1 MRIVKE
7 DTIALVIDVQE
18 KLFPHI
24 FESEKL
30 ERNLNILVEGLKL
43 LHVPIIVS
51 EQYKKGLGETIPS
64 LKELIQDYP
73 HTEKTAFSCCD
84 EPIIQEKIELSGKR
98 NIILAGIESHVCLLQ
113 TAIDLKERGFN
124 PIVVA
129 DCISSRTIE
138 NKQLALVRYQ
148 QEGVIVTSYESI
160 LFELCRYA
168 QGDAFKAISKLV
180 K

>member
-1 MRIVKE
+1 MRIVKD

-24 FESEKL
+24 FEAEKL
-30 ERNLNILVEGLKL
+30 ERNLNILVEGLTL
-43 LHVPIIVS
+43 LHIPIIVS

-64 LKELIQDYP
+64 IKELVKDYP
-73 HTEKTAFSCCD
+73 HTEKTSFSCCD

-98 NIILAGIESHVCLLQ
+98 NIILVGVESHVCLLQ

-129 DCISSRTIE
+129 DCISSRTAE
-138 NKQLALVRYQ
+138 NKQIALTRYQ
-148 QEGVIVTSYESI
+148 QEGVVLTTYESI

>member
-1 MRIVKE
+1 MRIVKD

-24 FESEKL
+24 FEAEKL
-30 ERNLNILVEGLKL
+30 ERNLNILVEGLTL
-43 LHVPIIVS
+43 LHIPIIVS

-64 LKELIQDYP
+64 IKVLVKDYP
-73 HTEKTAFSCCD
+73 HTEKTSFSCCD

-98 NIILAGIESHVCLLQ
+98 NIILVGVESHVCLLQ

-129 DCISSRTIE
+129 DCISSRTAE
-138 NKQLALVRYQ
+138 NKQIALTRYQ
-148 QEGVIVTSYESI
+148 QEGVVLTTYESI

>member
-1 MRIVKE
+1 MRIVKD

-24 FESEKL
+24 FEAEKL
-30 ERNLNILVEGLKL
+30 ERNLNILVEGLTL
-43 LHVPIIVS
+43 LHIPIIVS
-51 EQYKKGLGETIPS
+51 DQYKKGLGETIPS
-64 LKELIQDYP
+64 IKELVKDYP
-73 HTEKTAFSCCD
+73 HTEKTSFSCCD

-98 NIILAGIESHVCLLQ
+98 NIILVGVESHVCLLQ

-129 DCISSRTIE
+129 DCISSRTAE
-138 NKQLALVRYQ
+138 NKQIALTRYQ
-148 QEGVIVTSYESI
+148 QEGVVLTTYESI

>member
-1 MRIVKE
+1 MRIVKD

-24 FESEKL
+24 FEAEKL
-30 ERNLNILVEGLKL
+30 ERNLNILVEGLAL
-43 LHVPIIVS
+43 LHIPMIVS

-64 LKELIQDYP
+64 IKELVKDYP
-73 HTEKTAFSCCD
+73 HTEKTSFSCCD

-98 NIILAGIESHVCLLQ
+98 NIILVGVESHVCLLQ

-129 DCISSRTIE
+129 DCISSRTAE
-138 NKQLALVRYQ
+138 NKQIALTRYQ
-148 QEGVIVTSYESI
+148 QEGVVLTTYESI